1 MPGTPEGDGLFLDFY
16 EVDGQEVW
24 CWKKGADE
32 DASQE
37 FESKDD
43 ALKAWREDKLVFE
56 QFSDL
61 GN

>member
-1 MPGTPEGDGLFLDFY
+1 MPGTPENDGLLLDFY
-16 EVDGQEVW
+16 DVDGRTVW
-24 CWKKGADE
+24 RRKKGADE

-56 QFSDL
+56 KFSDL